1 MNYDTNGDINYK
13 KTVRNEILSIFFTL
27 FLLLGKMVVAGQIY
41 TELTTLLLLGIKKTG
56 TNCQHLQWL

>member
-41 TELTTLLLLGIKKTG
+41 TELTTLLLLGIEKNG
-56 TNCQHLQWL
+56 N